1 MKNKKQLYFALSML
15 MAFAFW
21 TVLISCVDVKQIGP
35 AGTMVGLATINRF
48 IHNITGVNLTLYYVT
63 DWLGLVPILFVFVFG
78 VEGIIQL
85 IKRKNIFKVDFNI
98 LILGGF
104 YIVTIAVYLF
114 FELVVINYR
123 PILINGV
130 LEASYPS
137 STTLL
142 ALCVVP
148 TGIMQFN
155 SRIKNNVLRRGVS
168 IILST
173 FTVFMV
179 TARFISGVHWFT
191 DIIGGILFS
200 VGLVNLYNYIVCSNS
215 SKNALYKL

>member
-1 MKNKKQLYFALSML
+1 MKNKKRFNFAVLML
-15 MAFAFW
+15 ICFVVW
-21 TVLISCVDVKQIGP
+21 TMLIKLVDVKPIGP
-35 AGTMVGLATINRF
+35 DGSTVGFATVNGF
-48 IHNITGVNLTLYYVT
+48 IHNITGVNMTLYAIT

-215 SKNALYKL
+215 SKNALYKS